1 MTLPKEATCKYNSN
15 RQAYKIAYPYCTWK
29 LPDNIVF
36 PDGVFLK
43 RNQCDCKKCKVYVD
57 YREENNSIEDI
68 DDKFLNNLNIVKQ
81 NTGDYYYYPE
91 FNLDSKNLNIYYNL
105 GKKINKK
112 NFLYIVFN
120 IGIKIGINLQKK
132 LCLNKLIKKRK
143 KKHLTTL

>member
-29 LPDNIVF
+29 LSDNIVF